1 MRFSDQAY
9 CLSQIAS
16 DAANVVIDSTA
27 RYPEA
32 PPSPIEEYRDATA
45 KRASRTS
52 TNSLETTRTA
62 LGRTLQLHRFSM
74 PMEVGVSLQRAIELT
89 SQLTL
94 IREDETIPLITA
106 SGRTLFEDLR
116 STVDDPRFDNSAMDG
131 WAVRKADCKEVG
143 AILRI
148 VGTSQAGSEEIPT
161 IDAGEACRIMTGAPV
176 PQGAD
181 AIVMVEDS
189 SVTGDT
195 VTIDGPARSG
205 FIRWKGENLT
215 HDTVALRA
223 GTVLNPASVSLAAT
237 MGHANIRVVRK
248 PNIAVIGVGDEL
260 TPPGE
265 PLSESS
271 IYESNTFGLSSLV
284 QKMGGIPRRF
294 DLINDSMD
302 RLRETLD
309 EAAATCDAILTSGGV
324 SMGEWDLVRR
334 IMEEEG
340 DIRFWKIMIRPGGPP
355 LFGSWRGKPIFGLPG
370 NPVSSHIVFTV
381 LVAPWMSSSMGSEEG
396 TRPRLANRVRVE
408 MEESLKGAPG
418 KLCMRRISIR
428 QEGDKL
434 LGSTR
439 THQGSGNIHSMVA
452 HNGLSL
458 LPPDSD
464 CQEGETIDALWLL

>member
-1 MRFSDQAY
+1 
-9 CLSQIAS
+9 
-16 DAANVVIDSTA
+16 
-27 RYPEA
+27 
-32 PPSPIEEYRDATA
+32 
-45 KRASRTS
+45 
-52 TNSLETTRTA
+52 
-62 LGRTLQLHRFSM
+62 
-74 PMEVGVSLQRAIELT
+74 MEVGVSLQRAIELA

-94 IREDETIPLITA
+94 VREHETIPLITA
-106 SGRTLFEDLR
+106 SGRTLFEDLI
-116 STVDDPRFDNSAMDG
+116 SMVDDPRFDNSAMDG
-131 WAVRKADCKEVG
+131 WAVREADCKKLG

-148 VGTSQAGSEEIPT
+148 VGTSQAGSEEIPAVN
-161 IDAGEACRIMTGAPV
+161 AGEACRIMTGAPI

-189 SVTGDT
+189 TIVGDK
-195 VTIDGPARSG
+195 VTIDGPAKPS
-205 FIRWKGENLT
+205 FIRRKGENLT
-215 HDTVALRA
+215 RDTVALRA
-223 GTVLNPASVSLAAT
+223 GTVLTPASVSLAAT

-284 QKMGGIPRRF
+284 EKMGGTPRRL
-294 DLINDSMD
+294 DLIKDSMD

-309 EAAATCDAILTSGGV
+309 EAAASCDAILTSGGV
-324 SMGEWDLVRR
+324 SMGEWDMVRR

-340 DIRFWKIMIRPGGPP
+340 DIRFWKVMIKPGGPP
-355 LFGSWRGKPIFGLPG
+355 IFGSWRGKPIFGLPG

-381 LVAPWMSSSMGSEEG
+381 LVAPWMSFSMGSEEG
-396 TRPRLANRVRVE
+396 IRPRLANRVRVE

-418 KLCMRRISIR
+418 KLCLRRISIR
-428 QEGDKL
+428 QEGDRL
-434 LGSTR
+434 LGSTS

-464 CQEGETIDALWLL
+464 CQEGDTIDALWLL

>member
-1 MRFSDQAY
+1 
-9 CLSQIAS
+9 
-16 DAANVVIDSTA
+16 
-27 RYPEA
+27 
-32 PPSPIEEYRDATA
+32 
-45 KRASRTS
+45 
-52 TNSLETTRTA
+52 
-62 LGRTLQLHRFSM
+62 
-74 PMEVGVSLQRAIELT
+74 MEVGVSLQRAIELA

-94 IREDETIPLITA
+94 VREQETIPLITA
-106 SGRTLFEDLR
+106 SGRTLFEDLI
-116 STVDDPRFDNSAMDG
+116 SMVDDPRFDNSAMDG
-131 WAVRKADCKEVG
+131 WAVREADCKKLG

-148 VGTSQAGSEEIPT
+148 VGTSQAGSEEIPAVN
-161 IDAGEACRIMTGAPV
+161 AGEACRIMTGAPI

-189 SVTGDT
+189 TIVGDK
-195 VTIDGPARSG
+195 VTIDGPAKPS
-205 FIRWKGENLT
+205 FIRRKGENLT
-215 HDTVALRA
+215 RDTVALRA
-223 GTVLNPASVSLAAT
+223 GTVLTPASVSLAAT

-284 QKMGGIPRRF
+284 EKMGGTPRRL
-294 DLINDSMD
+294 DLIKDSMD

-309 EAAATCDAILTSGGV
+309 EAAASCDAILTSGGV
-324 SMGEWDLVRR
+324 SMGEWDMVRR

-340 DIRFWKIMIRPGGPP
+340 DIRFWKVMIKPGGPP
-355 LFGSWRGKPIFGLPG
+355 IFGSWRGKPIFGLPG

-381 LVAPWMSSSMGSEEG
+381 LVAPWMSFSMGSEEG
-396 TRPRLANRVRVE
+396 IRPRLANRVRVE

-428 QEGDKL
+428 QEGDRL
-434 LGSTR
+434 LGSTS

-464 CQEGETIDALWLL
+464 CQEGDTIDALWLL

>member
-1 MRFSDQAY
+1 
-9 CLSQIAS
+9 
-16 DAANVVIDSTA
+16 
-27 RYPEA
+27 
-32 PPSPIEEYRDATA
+32 
-45 KRASRTS
+45 
-52 TNSLETTRTA
+52 
-62 LGRTLQLHRFSM
+62 
-74 PMEVGVSLQRAIELT
+74 MEVGVSLQRAIELT

-94 IREDETIPLITA
+94 VREDETIPLITA

-131 WAVRKADCKEVG
+131 WAVREADCKEEG

-161 IDAGEACRIMTGAPV
+161 VDAGEACRIMTGAPV
-176 PQGAD
+176 PPGAD

-195 VTIDGPARSG
+195 VTIDGPARPG

-284 QKMGGIPRRF
+284 EKMGGIPRRF
-294 DLINDSMD
+294 ELINDSMD
-302 RLRETLD
+302 RLRGTLD

-340 DIRFWKIMIRPGGPP
+340 DVRFWKVMIRPGGPP

-381 LVAPWMSSSMGSEEG
+381 LVAPWMSSSMGSEDAS
-396 TRPRLANRVRVE
+396 RPRLANRVRVE
-408 MEESLKGAPG
+408 MEEPLKGAPG

-464 CQEGETIDALWLL
+464 CQEGDTIDALWLL

>member
-1 MRFSDQAY
+1 
-9 CLSQIAS
+9 
-16 DAANVVIDSTA
+16 
-27 RYPEA
+27 
-32 PPSPIEEYRDATA
+32 
-45 KRASRTS
+45 
-52 TNSLETTRTA
+52 
-62 LGRTLQLHRFSM
+62 
-74 PMEVGVSLQRAIELT
+74 MEVGVSLQRAIEVT

-94 IREDETIPLITA
+94 VREDETIPLIKA
-106 SGRTLFEDLR
+106 SGRTLFEDLI

-131 WAVRKADCKEVG
+131 WAVREADCKELG

-161 IDAGEACRIMTGAPV
+161 VDAGEACRIMTGAPV

-181 AIVMVEDS
+181 AVVMVEDS
-189 SVTGDT
+189 TVVGDK
-195 VTIDGPARSG
+195 VRIDGPAIPG
-205 FIRWKGENLT
+205 FIRCKGENLT
-215 HDTVALRA
+215 RNTVALRA
-223 GTVLNPASVSLAAT
+223 GTVMTPASVSLAAT
-237 MGHANIRVVRK
+237 MGHANVRVVRK

-284 QKMGGIPRRF
+284 EKMGGTPRRL
-294 DLINDSMD
+294 DLIKDSMD

-309 EAAATCDAILTSGGV
+309 EAAASCDAILTSGGV
-324 SMGEWDLVRR
+324 SMGEWDMVRR

-340 DIRFWKIMIRPGGPP
+340 DIRFWKVMIRPGGPP

-381 LVAPWMSSSMGSEEG
+381 LVAPWISSSMGSEEG

-428 QEGDKL
+428 QEGDRL

-464 CQEGETIDALWLL
+464 CQEGDTIDALWLL

>member
-1 MRFSDQAY
+1 M
-9 CLSQIAS
+9 
-16 DAANVVIDSTA
+16 T
-27 RYPEA
+27 
-32 PPSPIEEYRDATA
+32 
-45 KRASRTS
+45 
-52 TNSLETTRTA
+52 
-62 LGRTLQLHRFSM
+62 
-74 PMEVGVSLQRAIELT
+74 MEVSVSLQRAIEL
-89 SQLTL
+89 SAQLPL
-94 IREDETIPLITA
+94 VREEETIPLIKA

-116 STVDDPRFDNSAMDG
+116 SMVDDPRFDNSSMDG
-131 WAVRKADCKEVG
+131 WAVREADCKEQG

-161 IDAGEACRIMTGAPV
+161 VNAGEACRIMTGAPV
-176 PQGAD
+176 PPGSD

-189 SVTGDT
+189 SVSGDRVT
-195 VTIDGPARSG
+195 VNGLARPN
-205 FIRWKGENLT
+205 FIRRKGENLT
-215 HDTVALRA
+215 QGTVALRS
-223 GTVLNPASVSLAAT
+223 GTVLTPASVSLAAT
-237 MGHANIRVVRK
+237 MGHAKVGVVRK

-265 PLSESS
+265 PLSENS
-271 IYESNTFGLSSLV
+271 IYESNTFGISSLV
-284 QKMGGIPRRF
+284 EKMGGKSVRLG
-294 DLINDSMD
+294 LIGDSMD

-309 EAAATCDAILTSGGV
+309 EAAASCDAIITSGGV
-324 SMGEWDLVRR
+324 SMGEWDMVRKV
-334 IMEEEG
+334 MEEEG
-340 DIRFWKIMIRPGGPP
+340 DIRFWKVMIRPGGPP

-381 LVAPWMSSSMGSEEG
+381 LVAPWMLSSMGSEG
-396 TRPRLANRVRVE
+396 GSGSGLANRVRVE
-408 MEESLKGAPG
+408 MEEPLRGAPG

-464 CQEGETIDALWLL
+464 CQDGDTIDALWFI

>member
-1 MRFSDQAY
+1 
-9 CLSQIAS
+9 
-16 DAANVVIDSTA
+16 
-27 RYPEA
+27 
-32 PPSPIEEYRDATA
+32 
-45 KRASRTS
+45 
-52 TNSLETTRTA
+52 
-62 LGRTLQLHRFSM
+62 
-74 PMEVGVSLQRAIELT
+74 MEVGVSLQRAIELT

-94 IREDETIPLITA
+94 AREDETIPLITA

-116 STVDDPRFDNSAMDG
+116 SMVDDPRFDNSAMDG
-131 WAVRKADCKEVG
+131 WAVREADCKELG

-161 IDAGEACRIMTGAPV
+161 VDAGEACRIMTGAPV

-189 SVTGDT
+189 TVVGDK
-195 VTIDGPARSG
+195 VTIDGPARPG

-215 HDTVALRA
+215 RHTVALRA
-223 GTVLNPASVSLAAT
+223 GTVLTPASVSLAAT

-284 QKMGGIPRRF
+284 EKMGGIPRRL
-294 DLINDSMD
+294 DLIKDSMD

-309 EAAATCDAILTSGGV
+309 EAAASCDAILTSGGV
-324 SMGEWDLVRR
+324 SMGEWDMVRR

-340 DIRFWKIMIRPGGPP
+340 DIRFWKVMIKPGGPP
-355 LFGSWRGKPIFGLPG
+355 IFGSWRGKPIFGLPG

-381 LVAPWMSSSMGSEEG
+381 LVAPWMSFSMGSEEG
-396 TRPRLANRVRVE
+396 IRPRLANRVRVE

-428 QEGDKL
+428 QEGDRL
-434 LGSTR
+434 LGSTS

-464 CQEGETIDALWLL
+464 CQEGDTIDALWLL

>member
-1 MRFSDQAY
+1 
-9 CLSQIAS
+9 
-16 DAANVVIDSTA
+16 
-27 RYPEA
+27 
-32 PPSPIEEYRDATA
+32 
-45 KRASRTS
+45 
-52 TNSLETTRTA
+52 
-62 LGRTLQLHRFSM
+62 
-74 PMEVGVSLQRAIELT
+74 MEVGVSLQRAIDLA
-89 SQLTL
+89 SQLPL
-94 IREDETIPLITA
+94 VREKETIPLITA
-106 SGRTLFEDLR
+106 SGRTLFENL
-116 STVDDPRFDNSAMDG
+116 SSMVDDPRFDNSAMDG
-131 WAVRKADCKEVG
+131 WAVRAADCKEVG

-148 VGTSQAGSEEIPT
+148 VGTSQAGSEEIPKV
-161 IDAGEACRIMTGAPV
+161 DSGEACRIMTGAPI

-189 SVTGDT
+189 TIVGDK
-195 VTIDGPARSG
+195 VTIDGPARPG

-215 HDTVALRA
+215 QDTVALRA
-223 GTVLNPASVSLAAT
+223 GTVLTPASVSLAAT

-284 QKMGGIPRRF
+284 EKMGGIPRRF

-309 EAAATCDAILTSGGV
+309 EAAESCDAILTSGGV
-324 SMGEWDLVRR
+324 SMGEWDMVRR

-340 DIRFWKIMIRPGGPP
+340 DIRFWKVLIRPGGPP
-355 LFGSWRGKPIFGLPG
+355 LFGSWREKPIFGLPG

-381 LVAPWMSSSMGSEEG
+381 LVAPWLSSSMGSDEAS
-396 TRPRLANRVRVE
+396 RPRLANRVRVE
-408 MEESLKGAPG
+408 MEEPLKGAPR

-464 CQEGETIDALWLL
+464 CQEGETIDALWLI

>member
-1 MRFSDQAY
+1 M
-9 CLSQIAS
+9 
-16 DAANVVIDSTA
+16 T
-27 RYPEA
+27 
-32 PPSPIEEYRDATA
+32 
-45 KRASRTS
+45 
-52 TNSLETTRTA
+52 
-62 LGRTLQLHRFSM
+62 
-74 PMEVGVSLQRAIELT
+74 MEVGVSLQRAIELT
-89 SQLTL
+89 SRLTL
-94 IREDETIPLITA
+94 VREDETIPLITA

-116 STVDDPRFDNSAMDG
+116 SMVDDPRFDNSAMDG
-131 WAVRKADCKEVG
+131 WAVREADCKEVG

-148 VGTSQAGSEEIPT
+148 VGTSQAGSEEIPKV
-161 IDAGEACRIMTGAPV
+161 DAGEACRIMTGAPL

-189 SVTGDT
+189 TVVEDK
-195 VTIDGPARSG
+195 VTIDGPARPG

-223 GTVLNPASVSLAAT
+223 GTVLTPASVSLAAT

-265 PLSESS
+265 HLSESS

-284 QKMGGIPRRF
+284 EKMGGTPMRF
-294 DLINDSMD
+294 DLIKDSMD
-302 RLRETLD
+302 LLRETLD
-309 EAAATCDAILTSGGV
+309 EAAASCDAILTSGGV
-324 SMGEWDLVRR
+324 SMGEWDMVRR

-340 DIRFWKIMIRPGGPP
+340 DIRFWKVMIRPGGPP

-464 CQEGETIDALWLL
+464 CQEGDTIDALWLL

>member
-1 MRFSDQAY
+1 M
-9 CLSQIAS
+9 
-16 DAANVVIDSTA
+16 
-27 RYPEA
+27 
-32 PPSPIEEYRDATA
+32 
-45 KRASRTS
+45 
-52 TNSLETTRTA
+52 
-62 LGRTLQLHRFSM
+62 GRTLQLHRFSM
-74 PMEVGVSLQRAIELT
+74 TMEVGVSLQRAIELT
-89 SQLTL
+89 SRLTL
-94 IREDETIPLITA
+94 VREDETIPLITA

-116 STVDDPRFDNSAMDG
+116 SMVDDPRFDNSAMDG
-131 WAVRKADCKEVG
+131 WAVREADCKEEG

-148 VGTSQAGSEEIPT
+148 VGTSQAGSEEIPKV
-161 IDAGEACRIMTGAPV
+161 DAGEACRIMTGAPV

-189 SVTGDT
+189 TVVGDK
-195 VTIDGPARSG
+195 VTIDGPARPG

-223 GTVLNPASVSLAAT
+223 GTVLTPASVSLAAT

-265 PLSESS
+265 HLSESS

-284 QKMGGIPRRF
+284 EKMGGTPMRF
-294 DLINDSMD
+294 DLIKDSMD
-302 RLRETLD
+302 LLRETLD
-309 EAAATCDAILTSGGV
+309 EAAASCDAILTSGGV
-324 SMGEWDLVRR
+324 SMGEWDMVRR

-340 DIRFWKIMIRPGGPP
+340 DIRFWKVMIRPGGPP

-464 CQEGETIDALWLL
+464 CQEGDTIDALWLL

>member
-1 MRFSDQAY
+1 
-9 CLSQIAS
+9 
-16 DAANVVIDSTA
+16 
-27 RYPEA
+27 
-32 PPSPIEEYRDATA
+32 
-45 KRASRTS
+45 
-52 TNSLETTRTA
+52 
-62 LGRTLQLHRFSM
+62 
-74 PMEVGVSLQRAIELT
+74 MEVGVSLQRAIELT
-89 SQLTL
+89 SQFTL
-94 IREDETIPLITA
+94 VREEETIPLITA

-131 WAVRKADCKEVG
+131 WAVREADCKELG

-161 IDAGEACRIMTGAPV
+161 VDAGEACRIMTGAPL

-189 SVTGDT
+189 TVVEDK
-195 VTIDGPARSG
+195 VTIDGPARPG

-215 HDTVALRA
+215 HNTVALRA
-223 GTVLNPASVSLAAT
+223 GTVLTPASVSLAAT

-265 PLSESS
+265 HLSESS

-284 QKMGGIPRRF
+284 EKMGGTPMRF
-294 DLINDSMD
+294 DLIKDSMD
-302 RLRETLD
+302 LLRETLD
-309 EAAATCDAILTSGGV
+309 EAAASCDAILTSGGV
-324 SMGEWDLVRR
+324 SMGEWDMVRR

-340 DIRFWKIMIRPGGPP
+340 DIRFWKVMIRPGGPP

-464 CQEGETIDALWLL
+464 CQEGDTIDALWLL

>member
-1 MRFSDQAY
+1 
-9 CLSQIAS
+9 
-16 DAANVVIDSTA
+16 
-27 RYPEA
+27 
-32 PPSPIEEYRDATA
+32 
-45 KRASRTS
+45 
-52 TNSLETTRTA
+52 
-62 LGRTLQLHRFSM
+62 
-74 PMEVGVSLQRAIELT
+74 MEVGVSLQRAIELA

-94 IREDETIPLITA
+94 VREHETIPLITA
-106 SGRTLFEDLR
+106 YGRTLFEDLI
-116 STVDDPRFDNSAMDG
+116 SMVDDPRFDNSAMDG
-131 WAVRKADCKEVG
+131 WAVREADCKKLG

-148 VGTSQAGSEEIPT
+148 VGTSQAGSEEIPAVN
-161 IDAGEACRIMTGAPV
+161 AGEACRIMTGAPI

-189 SVTGDT
+189 TIVGDR
-195 VTIDGPARSG
+195 VTIDGPAKPS
-205 FIRWKGENLT
+205 FIRWKGENLNR
-215 HDTVALRA
+215 DTVALRA
-223 GTVLNPASVSLAAT
+223 GTVLTPASVSLAAT

-284 QKMGGIPRRF
+284 EKMGGTPRRL
-294 DLINDSMD
+294 DLIKDSMD

-309 EAAATCDAILTSGGV
+309 EAAASCDAILTSGGV
-324 SMGEWDLVRR
+324 SMGEWDMVRR

-340 DIRFWKIMIRPGGPP
+340 DIRFWKVMIKPGGPP
-355 LFGSWRGKPIFGLPG
+355 IFGSWRGKPIFGLPG

-381 LVAPWMSSSMGSEEG
+381 LVAPWMSFSMGSEEG
-396 TRPRLANRVRVE
+396 IRPRLANRVRVE

-428 QEGDKL
+428 QEGDRL
-434 LGSTR
+434 LGSTS

-464 CQEGETIDALWLL
+464 CQEGDTIDALWLL

>member
-1 MRFSDQAY
+1 M
-9 CLSQIAS
+9 
-16 DAANVVIDSTA
+16 T
-27 RYPEA
+27 
-32 PPSPIEEYRDATA
+32 
-45 KRASRTS
+45 
-52 TNSLETTRTA
+52 
-62 LGRTLQLHRFSM
+62 
-74 PMEVGVSLQRAIELT
+74 MEVSVSLQRAIEL
-89 SQLTL
+89 SAQLPL
-94 IREDETIPLITA
+94 VREEETIPLIKA

-116 STVDDPRFDNSAMDG
+116 SMVDDPRFDNSSMDG
-131 WAVRKADCKEVG
+131 WAVREADCKEQG

-161 IDAGEACRIMTGAPV
+161 VNAGEACRIMTGAPV
-176 PQGAD
+176 PPGSD

-189 SVTGDT
+189 SVSGDRVT
-195 VTIDGPARSG
+195 VNGLARPN
-205 FIRWKGENLT
+205 FIRRKGENLT
-215 HDTVALRA
+215 QGTVALRS
-223 GTVLNPASVSLAAT
+223 GTVLTPASVSLAAT
-237 MGHANIRVVRK
+237 MGHAKVGVVRK

-265 PLSESS
+265 PLSENS
-271 IYESNTFGLSSLV
+271 IYESNTFGISSLV
-284 QKMGGIPRRF
+284 EKMGGKSVRLG
-294 DLINDSMD
+294 LIGDSMD

-309 EAAATCDAILTSGGV
+309 EAAASCDAIITSGGV
-324 SMGEWDLVRR
+324 SMGEWDIVRKV
-334 IMEEEG
+334 MEEEG
-340 DIRFWKIMIRPGGPP
+340 DIRFWKVMIRPGGPP

-381 LVAPWMSSSMGSEEG
+381 LVAPWMLSSMGSEG
-396 TRPRLANRVRVE
+396 GSGSGLANRVRVE
-408 MEESLKGAPG
+408 MEEPLRGAPG

-464 CQEGETIDALWLL
+464 CQDGDTIDALWFI

>member
-1 MRFSDQAY
+1 MA
-9 CLSQIAS
+9 
-16 DAANVVIDSTA
+16 
-27 RYPEA
+27 
-32 PPSPIEEYRDATA
+32 
-45 KRASRTS
+45 
-52 TNSLETTRTA
+52 
-62 LGRTLQLHRFSM
+62 
-74 PMEVGVSLQRAIELT
+74 MEVEVSLQRAIELT

-94 IREDETIPLITA
+94 VREDETIPLITA

-116 STVDDPRFDNSAMDG
+116 SMVDDPRFDNSAMDG
-131 WAVRKADCKEVG
+131 WAVREADCKEEG

-148 VGTSQAGSEEIPT
+148 VGTSQAGSEEIPKV
-161 IDAGEACRIMTGAPV
+161 DAGEACRIMTGAPV

-189 SVTGDT
+189 TAVGDK
-195 VTIDGPARSG
+195 VTIDGPARPD

-223 GTVLNPASVSLAAT
+223 GTVLTPASVSLAAT

-284 QKMGGIPRRF
+284 EKMGGIPRRF
-294 DLINDSMD
+294 ELINDSMD
-302 RLRETLD
+302 RLRGTLD

>member
-1 MRFSDQAY
+1 
-9 CLSQIAS
+9 
-16 DAANVVIDSTA
+16 
-27 RYPEA
+27 
-32 PPSPIEEYRDATA
+32 
-45 KRASRTS
+45 
-52 TNSLETTRTA
+52 
-62 LGRTLQLHRFSM
+62 M

-89 SQLTL
+89 RQLTMV
-94 IREDETIPLITA
+94 REDETIPLITA

-205 FIRWKGENLT
+205 FLRWMGEHLT

-223 GTVLNPASVSLAAT
+223 GSVLNPASVSLAAT
-237 MGHANIRVVRK
+237 MGHAKIRVVRK

-284 QKMGGIPRRF
+284 EKMGGIPRRF

-302 RLRETLD
+302 SLRETLD

-418 KLCMRRISIR
+418 KVCMRRISIR

-464 CQEGETIDALWLL
+464 CQEGDTIDALWLL

>member
-1 MRFSDQAY
+1 M
-9 CLSQIAS
+9 
-16 DAANVVIDSTA
+16 T
-27 RYPEA
+27 
-32 PPSPIEEYRDATA
+32 
-45 KRASRTS
+45 
-52 TNSLETTRTA
+52 
-62 LGRTLQLHRFSM
+62 
-74 PMEVGVSLQRAIELT
+74 MEVGVSLQRAIELT
-89 SQLTL
+89 SRLTL
-94 IREDETIPLITA
+94 VREDETIPLITA

-116 STVDDPRFDNSAMDG
+116 SMVDDPRFDNSAMDG
-131 WAVRKADCKEVG
+131 WAVREADCKEEG

-148 VGTSQAGSEEIPT
+148 VGTSQAGSEEIPKV
-161 IDAGEACRIMTGAPV
+161 DAGEACRIMTGAPV

-189 SVTGDT
+189 TVVGDK
-195 VTIDGPARSG
+195 VTIDGPARPG

-223 GTVLNPASVSLAAT
+223 GTVLTPASVSLAAT

-265 PLSESS
+265 HLSESS

-284 QKMGGIPRRF
+284 EKMGGTPMRF
-294 DLINDSMD
+294 DLIKDSMD
-302 RLRETLD
+302 LLRETLD
-309 EAAATCDAILTSGGV
+309 EAAASCDAILTSGGV
-324 SMGEWDLVRR
+324 SMGEWDMVRR

-340 DIRFWKIMIRPGGPP
+340 DIRFWKVMIRPGGPP

-464 CQEGETIDALWLL
+464 CQEGDTIDALWLL

>member
-1 MRFSDQAY
+1 M
-9 CLSQIAS
+9 
-16 DAANVVIDSTA
+16 T
-27 RYPEA
+27 
-32 PPSPIEEYRDATA
+32 
-45 KRASRTS
+45 
-52 TNSLETTRTA
+52 
-62 LGRTLQLHRFSM
+62 
-74 PMEVGVSLQRAIELT
+74 MEVGVSLHRAIELT
-89 SQLTL
+89 SRLTL
-94 IREDETIPLITA
+94 VREDETIPLITA

-116 STVDDPRFDNSAMDG
+116 SMVDDPRFDNSAMDG
-131 WAVRKADCKEVG
+131 WAVREADCKEEG

-161 IDAGEACRIMTGAPV
+161 VDAGEACRIMTGAPL

-189 SVTGDT
+189 TVVGDK
-195 VTIDGPARSG
+195 VTIDGPARPG

-223 GTVLNPASVSLAAT
+223 GTVLTPASVSLAAT

-265 PLSESS
+265 HLSESS

-284 QKMGGIPRRF
+284 EKMGGTPMRF
-294 DLINDSMD
+294 DLIKDSMD
-302 RLRETLD
+302 LLREPLD
-309 EAAATCDAILTSGGV
+309 EAAASCDAILTSGGV
-324 SMGEWDLVRR
+324 SMGEWDMVRR

-340 DIRFWKIMIRPGGPP
+340 DIRFWKVMIRPGGPP

-439 THQGSGNIHSMVA
+439 THQGSGNSHSMVA

-464 CQEGETIDALWLL
+464 CQEGDTIDALWLL

>member
-1 MRFSDQAY
+1 M
-9 CLSQIAS
+9 
-16 DAANVVIDSTA
+16 T
-27 RYPEA
+27 
-32 PPSPIEEYRDATA
+32 
-45 KRASRTS
+45 
-52 TNSLETTRTA
+52 
-62 LGRTLQLHRFSM
+62 
-74 PMEVGVSLQRAIELT
+74 MEVGVSLQRAIELT
-89 SQLTL
+89 SRLTL
-94 IREDETIPLITA
+94 VREDETIPLITA

-116 STVDDPRFDNSAMDG
+116 SMVDDPRFDNSAMDG
-131 WAVRKADCKEVG
+131 WAVREADCKEEG

-148 VGTSQAGSEEIPT
+148 VGTSQAGSEEIPKV
-161 IDAGEACRIMTGAPV
+161 DAGEACRIMTGAPV

-189 SVTGDT
+189 TVVGDK
-195 VTIDGPARSG
+195 VTIDGPARPG

-215 HDTVALRA
+215 HDTVALSA
-223 GTVLNPASVSLAAT
+223 GTVLTPASVSLAAT

-265 PLSESS
+265 HLSESS

-284 QKMGGIPRRF
+284 EKMGGTPMRF
-294 DLINDSMD
+294 DLIKDSMD
-302 RLRETLD
+302 LLRETLD
-309 EAAATCDAILTSGGV
+309 EAAASCDAILTSGGV
-324 SMGEWDLVRR
+324 SMGEWDMVRR

-340 DIRFWKIMIRPGGPP
+340 DIRFWKVMIRPGGPP

-464 CQEGETIDALWLL
+464 CQEGDTIDALWLL

>member
-1 MRFSDQAY
+1 M
-9 CLSQIAS
+9 
-16 DAANVVIDSTA
+16 T
-27 RYPEA
+27 
-32 PPSPIEEYRDATA
+32 
-45 KRASRTS
+45 
-52 TNSLETTRTA
+52 
-62 LGRTLQLHRFSM
+62 
-74 PMEVGVSLQRAIELT
+74 MEVGVSLQRAIELT

-94 IREDETIPLITA
+94 VREDETIPLITA

-131 WAVRKADCKEVG
+131 WAVREADCKEEG

-161 IDAGEACRIMTGAPV
+161 VDAGEACRIMTGAPV
-176 PQGAD
+176 PPGAD

-195 VTIDGPARSG
+195 VTIDGPARPG

-284 QKMGGIPRRF
+284 EKMGGIPRRF
-294 DLINDSMD
+294 ELINDSMD
-302 RLRETLD
+302 RLRGTLD

>member
-1 MRFSDQAY
+1 
-9 CLSQIAS
+9 
-16 DAANVVIDSTA
+16 
-27 RYPEA
+27 
-32 PPSPIEEYRDATA
+32 
-45 KRASRTS
+45 
-52 TNSLETTRTA
+52 
-62 LGRTLQLHRFSM
+62 
-74 PMEVGVSLQRAIELT
+74 MEVGVSLQRAIELT

-94 IREDETIPLITA
+94 AREDETIPLIMA

-116 STVDDPRFDNSAMDG
+116 SMVDDPRFDNSAMDG
-131 WAVRKADCKEVG
+131 WAVREADCKELG

-161 IDAGEACRIMTGAPV
+161 VDAGEACRIMTGAPV

-189 SVTGDT
+189 TVVGDK
-195 VTIDGPARSG
+195 VTIDGPARPG

-215 HDTVALRA
+215 RDTVALRA
-223 GTVLNPASVSLAAT
+223 GTVLTPASVSLAAT

-284 QKMGGIPRRF
+284 ERMGGTPRRL
-294 DLINDSMD
+294 DLIRDSMD

-309 EAAATCDAILTSGGV
+309 EAAASCDAILTSGGV
-324 SMGEWDLVRR
+324 SMGEWDMVRR

-340 DIRFWKIMIRPGGPP
+340 DIRFWKVMIRPGGPP

-381 LVAPWMSSSMGSEEG
+381 LVAPWMSSSMGSEDG

-434 LGSTR
+434 LGSIR

-464 CQEGETIDALWLL
+464 CQEGDTIDALWLL

>member
-1 MRFSDQAY
+1 
-9 CLSQIAS
+9 
-16 DAANVVIDSTA
+16 
-27 RYPEA
+27 
-32 PPSPIEEYRDATA
+32 
-45 KRASRTS
+45 
-52 TNSLETTRTA
+52 
-62 LGRTLQLHRFSM
+62 M

-89 SQLTL
+89 RQLTMV
-94 IREDETIPLITA
+94 REDETIPLITA

-161 IDAGEACRIMTGAPV
+161 VDAGEACRIMTGAPL

-189 SVTGDT
+189 TVVGDK
-195 VTIDGPARSG
+195 VTIDGPARPG

-223 GTVLNPASVSLAAT
+223 GTVLTPASVSLAAT

-265 PLSESS
+265 HLSESS

-284 QKMGGIPRRF
+284 EKMGGTPMRF
-294 DLINDSMD
+294 DLIKDSLD
-302 RLRETLD
+302 LLRETLD
-309 EAAATCDAILTSGGV
+309 EAAASCDAILTSGGV
-324 SMGEWDLVRR
+324 SMGEWDMVRR

-340 DIRFWKIMIRPGGPP
+340 DIRFWKVMIRPGGPP

-396 TRPRLANRVRVE
+396 ARPRLANRVRVE

>member
-1 MRFSDQAY
+1 
-9 CLSQIAS
+9 
-16 DAANVVIDSTA
+16 
-27 RYPEA
+27 
-32 PPSPIEEYRDATA
+32 
-45 KRASRTS
+45 
-52 TNSLETTRTA
+52 
-62 LGRTLQLHRFSM
+62 
-74 PMEVGVSLQRAIELT
+74 MEVGVSLQRAIEVT

-94 IREDETIPLITA
+94 VREDETIPLIKA
-106 SGRTLFEDLR
+106 SGRTLFEDLI

-131 WAVRKADCKEVG
+131 WAVREADCKELG

-161 IDAGEACRIMTGAPV
+161 VDAGEACRIMTGAPV

-189 SVTGDT
+189 TVVGDK
-195 VTIDGPARSG
+195 VTIDGPARPG

-215 HDTVALRA
+215 QDTVALRA
-223 GTVLNPASVSLAAT
+223 GTVLTPASVSLAAT

-265 PLSESS
+265 HLSESS

-284 QKMGGIPRRF
+284 EKMGGTPMRF
-294 DLINDSMD
+294 DLIKDSLD
-302 RLRETLD
+302 LLRETLD
-309 EAAATCDAILTSGGV
+309 EAAASCDAILTSGGV
-324 SMGEWDLVRR
+324 SMGEWDMVRR

-340 DIRFWKIMIRPGGPP
+340 DIRFWKVMIRPGGPP

-464 CQEGETIDALWLL
+464 CQEGDTIDALWLL